1 MSDDEQKVFPKP
13 VDFDE
18 LYPGRFMKAGELQG
32 RKPTLK
38 IISVKIDELEGDKG
52 KKIKGVITFERA
64 DPNAPKDLALNKTNG
79 VCLREMFGRQVQAW
93 VGKRVTLF
101 AVTIESGTFK
111 GKEAIRIYGS
121 PDIERDMEVTI
132 TMPRKRPILMTMH
145 KVVKG
150 SAQAQSTQA
159 STSQGTGSASTAPTT
174 ADALAKVRE
183 AKTFDALTEARKTV
197 WGLYAAASVDVPLE
211 VEAAATDRRL
221 ALEGE

>member
-1 MSDDEQKVFPKP
+1 MTDGEEKVFPNP
-13 VDFDE
+13 IDFDE

-38 IISVKIDELEGDKG
+38 ITSVKIDELEGDKG

-121 PDIERDMEVTI
+121 PDIEKETEVTI
-132 TMPRKRPILMTMH
+132 TLPRKRPVKMTMH
-145 KVVKG
+145 KTLPKG
-150 SAQAQSTQA
+150 APAAQT
-159 STSQGTGSASTAPTT
+159 GTAKRDTVAAP
-174 ADALAKVRE
+174 AIPEAIAKVRASSTIE
-183 AKTFDALTEARKTV
+183 ALAEARKTI
-197 WGLYAAASVDVPLE
+197 WGLYAAANEAVPLD
-211 VEAAATDRRL
+211 VEAAANDRRL